1 MISFSLLIKTTIKNF
16 YERDQIMSQVTNEE
30 ALSKGQATS
39 PKQALAISAR
49 ELAEKLSLSPRTIW
63 RLLSAG
69 KLPRP
74 LSIGGSKRFLLSDVN
89 LFVECGCDM
98 AVYKARREQGA
109 C

>member
-1 MISFSLLIKTTIKNF
+1 MKT
-16 YERDQIMSQVTNEE
+16 VTEGKQ
-30 ALSKGQATS
+30 LSPVRNATLRE
-39 PKQALAISAR
+39 ALAISAK

-74 LSIGGSKRFLLSDVN
+74 VSIGGSKRFLMSDVT
-89 LFVECGCDM
+89 LFIECGCDITM
-98 AVYKARREQGA
+98 YRARKEIEK